1 MIHKTP
7 WFVKEESAL
16 WLIENDSDTIAI
28 LPKTQ
33 HTQSDA
39 RLIAAAPDLLTALE
53 ALMEAHDVRPPMLTA
68 SHWRLARQ
76 AIKTARRG

>member
-16 WLIENDSDTIAI
+16 WLIENDSDTVAI

-33 HTQSDA
+33 HTESDA
-39 RLIAAAPDLLTALE
+39 RLIAAASDLLEALE
-53 ALMEAHDVRPPMLTA
+53 ALVEAHDERPPVLTA
-68 SHWRLARQ
+68 AHWRQARQ